1 MYRMMIGWMSSMLF
15 YIDVTCYIW
24 SFFFLS
30 LDYQHCLYY
39 SVNMETTKPNT
50 TSPTSGQTV
59 VKKSMKEMTRKERRE
74 LQVNINKII

>member
-1 MYRMMIGWMSSMLF
+1 
-15 YIDVTCYIW
+15 
-24 SFFFLS
+24 
-30 LDYQHCLYY
+30 
-39 SVNMETTKPNT
+39 METTKPNT